1 MTTLV
6 GTSLGK
12 YQIED
17 RLGRGGM
24 AEVYKAFQPALQ
36 RYVAIKVIHPHLA
49 EDTDFVA
56 RFEREAHAVAK
67 LHHPYI
73 VQVYDFE
80 MANDV
85 YYMVMEL
92 LSGETLKT
100 KITEL
105 HHANERM
112 AVEDI
117 LSLVDKIS
125 SAIDYAHEQGII
137 HRDLKPANIIY
148 NEKGEPIL
156 TDFGVAKIL
165 GTEKLTQTGLTSGTP
180 AYMSPEQGVGDEAD
194 ARSDVYS
201 FGVIVYELLAGVVPY
216 EAETP
221 FALIMQHVTAP
232 LPSLRSVMPHYP
244 PDVDRVIA
252 HALAK
257 KPDDRYQTAA
267 EFARDLRS
275 AFVGEPVVAPPIK
288 PPARSKRSQRI
299 LIGAIAIA
307 ALVLITIVV
316 TRAIGFGQPI
326 DQSLSAAATQ
336 AVIHSMAAPAHP
348 DDVKFVD
355 DFSDSESGWPIS
367 DGQDSRSYDNGQYH
381 IKETSPSVAIAGMMT
396 SGPRFHQFHATIDA
410 TLIEG
415 QPESG
420 YGLVFDYQDAQNYY
434 VFGINGLGQISVW
447 ALKQGAWHELRNL
460 PDKQQWTMDSHVK
473 PTGEVNHLEITRTDT
488 KITASVNG
496 SIVIQVDDT
505 SFTFGGV
512 GFYVATSSS
521 AANALADVRFDNLTI
536 DPVAASMTP

>member
-36 RYVAIKVIHPHLA
+36 RRVAIKVIHPHLA

-56 RFEREAHAVAK
+56 RFEREAQAVAK
-67 LHHPYI
+67 LHHPNI

-85 YYMVMEL
+85 YYMVMEHL
-92 LSGETLKT
+92 PGETLKT

-105 HHANERM
+105 HDANQRM

-148 NEKGEPIL
+148 NEKSEPIL

-194 ARSDVYS
+194 ARTDVYS

-232 LPSLRSVMPHYP
+232 LPSLHSVMPHYP

-257 KPDDRYQTAA
+257 KPDDRYSTAT

-288 PPARSKRSQRI
+288 PPARPNQQRL
-299 LIGAIAIA
+299 LIAAIAVI
-307 ALVLITIVV
+307 ALVIFTIVAA
-316 TRAIGFGQPI
+316 RAIGFGQPAN
-326 DQSLSAAATQ
+326 QSSIAATQ

-348 DDVKFVD
+348 DDVKFAD
-355 DFSDSESGWPIS
+355 DFSDSESGWPSI
-367 DGQDSRSYDNGQYH
+367 DGQDSRGYEDGQYR
-381 IKETSPSVAIAGMMT
+381 ITETTPSVAIAGLIDA
-396 SGPRFHQFHATIDA
+396 GPRFHQFHAAVDA
-410 TLIEG
+410 TLSAG

-434 VFGINGLGQISVW
+434 VFGINGLGQISIWV
-447 ALKQGAWHELRNL
+447 LKQGEWHELRNL
-460 PDKQQWTMDSHVK
+460 SDNQQWTMDTHVK
-473 PTGEVNHLEITRTDT
+473 PTGELNHLEITRTDT